1 MLLGV
6 LWAGFWLLVFAVSG
20 CLCAGF
26 GSVFFGSSCGCCLA
40 HLLPA
45 GLLGVEKQID
55 NFPLLFVTFVF
66 EKVLLYLPSASI
78 SSII

>member
-1 MLLGV
+1 
-6 LWAGFWLLVFAVSG
+6 
-20 CLCAGF
+20 
-26 GSVFFGSSCGCCLA
+26 
-40 HLLPA
+40 
-45 GLLGVEKQID
+45 LLGVEKQID